1 MSASTSIARRIVG
14 PTLFIAAALAL
25 AGCAILPKPD
35 AAPLTP
41 AIPAAAAPA
50 AWQAPLPHDGQLTEL
65 ARWWQQFND
74 PVLSLLIE
82 SAQAVNPNLAAAKS
96 RIEQSRAAGVA
107 AQAALGPNLGANAS
121 AGRGRLDLSA
131 PLGTSLSAGLQA
143 GWEFDLFGANR
154 AGRDA
159 AQARL
164 DGASAAWHDARVSV
178 AAEVASQYTA
188 LRACEAQVA
197 QTQLDAA
204 SRAETSRLTELAAKS
219 GFQAPA
225 NAALARAS
233 AAQGNSLLTQQRAQ
247 CELTV
252 KAIVALTGIDEPVLR
267 KRLAEGT
274 AKLPQP
280 AQIAIAR
287 VPADALAQRPDLY
300 SAARDVQAAS
310 ADVAQSSAQR
320 FPRISLNGSIG
331 AARFSTGAGTLDGT
345 VWSLGPVS
353 VSLPLFDGGTRRANV
368 QAARARYDEAS
379 AVYAARLRGA
389 VREVEESLIALKST
403 ADRNA
408 DAVVA
413 TEGFGVSYLAA
424 QARYQ
429 GGLASLFELE
439 DSRRTAVLA
448 QSALIELQRERVAAW
463 IALYRALGGG
473 WSVGDQRASGG
484 SVADQPASG
493 GSTTRLQAD
502 ASAATA
508 AAPKQ

>member
-1 MSASTSIARRIVG
+1 MV
-14 PTLFIAAALAL
+14 L
-25 AGCAILPKPD
+25 AGCASLPRPEP
-35 AAPLTP
+35 APV
-41 AIPAAAAPA
+41 AAAATVPA

-74 PVLSLLIE
+74 PTLNLVIE
-82 SAQAVNPNLAAAKS
+82 SSQRVNPSIASAKS
-96 RIEQSRAAGVA
+96 RIEQSRAATVA
-107 AQAALGPNLGANAS
+107 AQAALLPNLGASAS
-121 AGRGRLDLSA
+121 ASRGRPDLSA

-164 DGASAAWHDARVSV
+164 DGAAAGWHDARVSV
-178 AAEVASQYTA
+178 AAEVAAQYTA

-204 SRAETSRLTELAAKS
+204 SRAETSRLTELAAKA

-247 CELTV
+247 CELSV
-252 KAIVALTGIDEPVLR
+252 KALAALTGIDEPALR
-267 KRLAEGT
+267 TRLAESS

-287 VPADALAQRPDLY
+287 VPADVLAQRPDLY
-300 SAARDVQAAS
+300 AAERDVLAAS
-310 ADVAQSSAQR
+310 ADVAQASAQR

-331 AARFSTGAGTLDGT
+331 AARFASGLGTQDGT

-353 VSLPLFDGGTRRANV
+353 VSLPLFDGGARRANV
-368 QAARARYDEAS
+368 EAARARYDEAG
-379 AVYAARLRGA
+379 ALYAARLRGA
-389 VREVEESLIALKST
+389 VREVEEALIALKST

-413 TEGFGVSYLAA
+413 TEGFAASYVAT

-439 DSRRTAVLA
+439 DARRTAVQA

-463 IALYRALGGG
+463 ISLYRALGGG
-473 WSVGDQRASGG
+473 WTP
-484 SVADQPASG
+484 AD
-493 GSTTRLQAD
+493 LQAD
-502 ASAATA
+502 ARA
-508 AAPKQ
+508 K

>member
-1 MSASTSIARRIVG
+1 MKSVESSSSSSRWRPGAAVT
-14 PTLFIAAALAL
+14 AAAFVLA
-25 AGCAILPKPD
+25 ACASLPKPE
-35 AAPLTP
+35 AA
-41 AIPAAAAPA
+41 PAAASATAPV

-82 SAQAVNPNLAAAKS
+82 SAQGVNPTVAAARS

-107 AQAALGPNLGANAS
+107 AQATLGPSLNANAS
-121 AGRGRLDLSA
+121 ASRGRPDLSA

-164 DGASAAWHDARVSV
+164 DGASASWHDARVSV

-188 LRACEAQVA
+188 LRACEAQLA
-197 QTQLDAA
+197 QTQLDAT
-204 SRAETSRLTELAAKS
+204 SRAETSRLTGLAARS

-252 KAIVALTGIDEPVLR
+252 KALVALTGLDEPGLR
-267 KRLAEGT
+267 AKLADGA

-300 SAARDVQAAS
+300 SAARDVLAAS

-320 FPRISLNGSIG
+320 YPRISLNGSIG

-353 VSLPLFDGGTRRANV
+353 VSLPLFDGGARRANV
-368 QAARARYDEAS
+368 DAARARHDEAN
-379 AVYAARLRGA
+379 AAYAAKLRGA
-389 VREVEESLIALKST
+389 VREVEEALITLKST
-403 ADRNA
+403 ADRNT
-408 DAVVA
+408 DAQVA
-413 TEGFGVSYLAA
+413 TEGFAAAYLAA
-424 QARYQ
+424 QARYK

-439 DSRRTAVLA
+439 DARRTAVQA

-463 IALYRALGGG
+463 ISLYRALGGG
-473 WSVGDQRASGG
+473 WSVAEM
-484 SVADQPASG
+484 
-493 GSTTRLQAD
+493 QAD
-502 ASAATA
+502 ASAKATA
-508 AAPKQ
+508 TMTAPKN

>member
-1 MSASTSIARRIVG
+1 MAF
-14 PTLFIAAALAL
+14 TLVAC
-25 AGCAILPKPD
+25 GSLPKPE
-35 AAPLTP
+35 AAPALVP
-41 AIPAAAAPA
+41 AAAPA

-82 SAQAVNPNLAAAKS
+82 SAQGVNPTVAAARS

-107 AQAALGPNLGANAS
+107 AQAALGPSLSANAS
-121 AGRGRLDLSA
+121 ASRGRPDSSA

-164 DGASAAWHDARVSV
+164 DGASASWHDARVSV
-178 AAEVASQYTA
+178 AAEVASQYTT
-188 LRACEAQVA
+188 LRACEAQLA
-197 QTQLDAA
+197 QTQLDAT
-204 SRAETSRLTELAAKS
+204 SRAETSRLTGLAAES

-252 KAIVALTGIDEPVLR
+252 KALVALTGLDEAGLR
-267 KRLAEGT
+267 AKLADGA

-300 SAARDVQAAS
+300 SAARDVLAAS

-320 FPRISLNGSIG
+320 YPRISLSGSIG

-368 QAARARYDEAS
+368 AAAKARHEEAN
-379 AVYAARLRGA
+379 AAYAAKLRSA
-389 VREVEESLIALKST
+389 VREVEEALITLKST

-408 DAVVA
+408 DAQVA
-413 TEGFGVSYLAA
+413 TEGFAASYLAA
-424 QARYQ
+424 QARYK

-439 DSRRTAVLA
+439 DSRRTAVQA

-473 WSVGDQRASGG
+473 WSAADAQARGG
-484 SVADQPASG
+484 WSAAG
-493 GSTTRLQAD
+493 LQAD
-502 ASAATA
+502 AGATA
-508 AAPKQ
+508 VTAPKN

>member
-1 MSASTSIARRIVG
+1 MKPVDAHKPSRWRPRGGIGAAV
-14 PTLFIAAALAL
+14 LAALAL
-25 AGCAILPKPD
+25 SACSILPKPE
-35 AAPLTP
+35 AAPV
-41 AIPAAAAPA
+41 AVAAVAPA
-50 AWQAPLPHDGQLTEL
+50 TWQAPLPHDGQLTEL

-82 SAQAVNPNLAAAKS
+82 SAQRVNASVASARS

-107 AQAALGPNLGANAS
+107 AQAAMGPSLGANANAS
-121 AGRGRLDLSA
+121 RGRPDLSV
-131 PLGTSLSAGLQA
+131 PVGTSLSAGLQA
-143 GWEFDLFGANR
+143 GWEWDLFGANR

-197 QTQLDAA
+197 QTQLDTA
-204 SRAETSRLTELAAKS
+204 SRSETSRLTELAAKS

-233 AAQGNSLLTQQRAQ
+233 AAQGNSLLTQQRAH
-247 CELTV
+247 CELLV
-252 KAIVALTGIDEPVLR
+252 KALVALTGIDEPSLR
-267 KRLAEGT
+267 TRLAEST
-274 AKLPQP
+274 ARLPQP
-280 AQIAIAR
+280 AQIGIAR

-300 SAARDVQAAS
+300 SAARDVLAAS

-320 FPRISLNGSIG
+320 YPRIALSGSIG
-331 AARFSTGAGTLDGT
+331 AARFSSGAGTIDGT

-368 QAARARYDEAS
+368 EAARARYDDANV
-379 AVYAARLRGA
+379 AYAAKLRGA
-389 VREVEESLIALKST
+389 VREVEESLITLKST

-408 DAVVA
+408 DAQVA
-413 TEGFGVSYLAA
+413 TEGFGASYVAA
-424 QARYQ
+424 QARYK

-439 DSRRTAVLA
+439 DSRRTAVQA
-448 QSALIELQRERVAAW
+448 QSALIELQREQVAAW
-463 IALYRALGGG
+463 ISLYRALGGG
-473 WSVGDQRASGG
+473 WSA
-484 SVADQPASG
+484 AD
-493 GSTTRLQAD
+493 LQAD
-502 ASAATA
+502 ARDIAATA
-508 AAPKQ
+508 ATAPKN

>member
-1 MSASTSIARRIVG
+1 MRSVASSIYCV
-14 PTLFIAAALAL
+14 AAALAL
-25 AGCAILPKPD
+25 AGCASLPKPD
-35 AAPLTP
+35 PAPV
-41 AIPAAAAPA
+41 APAAAAPA

-82 SAQAVNPNLAAAKS
+82 SAQGVNPSIAAARS
-96 RIEQSRAAGVA
+96 RIEQSRATGVA
-107 AQAALGPNLGANAS
+107 AQAALGPTLNANAS
-121 AGRGRLDLSA
+121 ASRGRQDLSV
-131 PLGTSLSAGLQA
+131 PLGTNLSAGLQA
-143 GWEFDLFGANR
+143 GWELDLFGANR

-178 AAEVASQYTA
+178 AAEVAGQYTA

-197 QTQLDAA
+197 QTQLDAT

-225 NAALARAS
+225 NAALTRAS

-247 CELTV
+247 CELVV
-252 KAIVALTGIDEPVLR
+252 KGLVALTGIDEPALR
-267 KRLAEGT
+267 ARFAEGT

-280 AQIAIAR
+280 AQIAIVR

-310 ADVAQSSAQR
+310 SDVAQSSAQR
-320 FPRISLNGSIG
+320 FPRISVNGSIG
-331 AARFSTGAGTLDGT
+331 AARFSSGAGTLDGT

-368 QAARARYDEAS
+368 DAARARYDEAN
-379 AVYAARLRGA
+379 AAYAARLRGA
-389 VREVEESLIALKST
+389 VREVEEALITLKST

-413 TEGFGVSYLAA
+413 TEGFGASYVAA
-424 QARYQ
+424 QARYK

-439 DSRRTAVLA
+439 DSRRTAVQA

-463 IALYRALGGG
+463 ISLYRALGGG
-473 WSVGDQRASGG
+473 WTA
-484 SVADQPASG
+484 AEM
-493 GSTTRLQAD
+493 QAD
-502 ASAATA
+502 AG
-508 AAPKQ
+508 PKK

>member
-1 MSASTSIARRIVG
+1 MKPVVRSWLRSGRRSRAV
-14 PTLFIAAALAL
+14 TDLV
-25 AGCAILPKPD
+25 AGRVAGWVV
-35 AAPLTP
+35 T
-41 AIPAAAAPA
+41 AAAAACGLTACAGLPQPDAPPTVTPQATPA

-82 SAQAVNPNLAAAKS
+82 SAQGVNASVASAKS
-96 RIEQSRAAGVA
+96 RIEQSRATAVA
-107 AQAALGPNLGANAS
+107 SQATLGPSLNANAS
-121 AGRGRLDLSA
+121 ASRGRQDLSA
-131 PLGTSLSAGLQA
+131 PLGTSASVGLQA
-143 GWEFDLFGANR
+143 GWEFDLFGGNR

-164 DGASAAWHDARVSV
+164 DGASASWHDARVSV
-178 AAEVASQYTA
+178 AAEVANQYTA
-188 LRACEAQVA
+188 LRACEAQLA

-204 SRAETSRLTELAAKS
+204 SRAETSRLTELSAKA

-252 KAIVALTGIDEPVLR
+252 KALVALTGVDEPALR
-267 KRLAEGT
+267 TRLATGA

-280 AQIAIAR
+280 ANIAMAR

-300 SAARDVQAAS
+300 SAARDVLAAS

-320 FPRISLNGSIG
+320 YPRIALSGSIG

-353 VSLPLFDGGTRRANV
+353 VSLPLFDGGARRANV
-368 QAARARYDEAS
+368 DAAKARYDEATV
-379 AVYAARLRGA
+379 AYAAKLRGA
-389 VREVEESLIALKST
+389 VREVEEALIALQST
-403 ADRNA
+403 ADRSA
-408 DAVVA
+408 DAQVA
-413 TEGFGVSYLAA
+413 TEGFGASYVAT
-424 QARYQ
+424 QARYK

-439 DSRRTAVLA
+439 DSRRSAVQA

-473 WSVGDQRASGG
+473 WSA
-484 SVADQPASG
+484 AD
-493 GSTTRLQAD
+493 LQ
-502 ASAATA
+502 AATA
-508 AAPKQ
+508 TATAPAPKP